1 MSKLVV
7 GAAGIT
13 DDEKCLGLYEMNFK
27 TPDQSA
33 RHRYQI
39 IMVIRDDKPAEYRI
53 DLGDA
58 KKFKNVDQ
66 FRIPGGVTDYTTGKI
81 YIEETVGR
89 LKTIADQLRKAPC
102 FDKMDLAMSGVARK
116 PKSTKLIMAY
126 GNQNN

>member
-1 MSKLVV
+1 MSKLVA

-13 DDEKCLGLYEMNFK
+13 DDEPCLGLYELNFK
-27 TPDQSA
+27 TPDQRA

-66 FRIPGGVTDYTTGKI
+66 FRIPGGITDYTTGKI

-89 LKTIADQLRKAPC
+89 LKAIADQLRKAPC
-102 FDKMDLAMSGVARK
+102 FDKMDLAMSGIARK
-116 PKSTKLIMAY
+116 QSNKLIIA
-126 GNQNN
+126 

>member
-1 MSKLVV
+1 MSKLVA
-7 GAAGIT
+7 GAISIT
-13 DDEKCLGLYEMNFK
+13 DDEPCLGLYEMNFK
-27 TPDQSA
+27 SPDQRS

-53 DLGDA
+53 DLGLA
-58 KKFKNVDQ
+58 KKFKADQ
-66 FRIPGGVTDYTTGKI
+66 FRIPGGIVDETTGRI

-116 PKSTKLIMAY
+116 QSNKILIT
-126 GNQNN
+126 